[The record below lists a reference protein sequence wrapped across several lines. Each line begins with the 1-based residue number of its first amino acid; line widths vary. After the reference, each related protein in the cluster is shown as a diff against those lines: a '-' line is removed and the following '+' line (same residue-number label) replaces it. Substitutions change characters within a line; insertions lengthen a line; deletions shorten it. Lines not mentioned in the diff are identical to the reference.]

1 MIWFVALGLV
11 VQAGI
16 NWWLIQRARAAR
28 NDNRTL
34 VRSLDTAQRVAAQAV
49 TPEELQTKLTG
60 FGLAWQEKIES
71 RAEDLL
77 NDITMLRH
85 DAAEMVRA
93 AGVVWEGKLNKLAKR
108 LDIEDESL
116 RGQIATYDKDMA
128 GHWGDVEARVTALEQ
143 RAAVPPPKKEPAPRR
158 AATGAQAMRM
168 IETAVAAESRD
179 DADKQDVGREG

>member
-1 MIWFVALGLV
+1 MIWFVALGMV

-49 TPEELQTKLTG
+49 TPEELQTKLTV
-60 FGLAWQEKIES
+60 FGLAW
-71 RAEDLL
+71 ED
-77 NDITMLRH
+77 
-85 DAAEMVRA
+85 
-93 AGVVWEGKLNKLAKR
+93 KLA
-108 LDIEDESL
+108 
-116 RGQIATYDKDMA
+116 G
-128 GHWGDVEARVTALEQ
+128 WGREITNGAAIDRETVSGVEARVTALEQ
-143 RAAVPPPKKEPAPRR
+143 RAAAVPPKKEPAPRR

-168 IETAVAAESRD
+168 IETAVAAETKD